1 MSSAQPLSGKLSLAD
16 RHALVCGA
24 SAGIGRAA
32 ALAIASLG
40 ARVTVLAR
48 RRDALESLLPALHD
62 AGSPDPASVAVDLQN
77 LAALGPAVDRLVTQ
91 RGPVHV
97 LVNNA
102 GGPPSGALLE
112 TETASFA
119 PAFDRILG
127 AAHFLVRALL
137 PGMREAGFG
146 RIVNVLSI
154 SVREPIADLGVG
166 NTVRGAMAGWA
177 KTMAGELPPGVTINN
192 VLPGYTATERLGELA
207 EANARRTGRTV
218 ETVQADWIRDVPEGR
233 LAEPAEIAAVIA
245 FLVSPAAS
253 FVRGQSIAVDGGRIR
268 SI

>member
-1 MSSAQPLSGKLSLAD
+1 MSSAQPLFGKLSLAE

-32 ALAIASLG
+32 SLAIASLG

-48 RRDALESLLPALHD
+48 RREALEALLPELRR
-62 AGSPDPASVAVDLQN
+62 AGSPDPDFLAVDLQN
-77 LAALGPAVDRLVTQ
+77 LAALGPAVDRLLTN

-97 LVNNA
+97 LVNNS

-112 TETASFA
+112 SETAGFG
-119 PAFDRILG
+119 PAIERILI
-127 AAHFLVRALL
+127 AAHFLVRSLL

-154 SVREPIADLGVG
+154 SVREPIANLGVG

-177 KTMAGELPPGVTINN
+177 KTLASELPPGVTINN

-207 EANARRTGRTV
+207 EATARRTGRTV
-218 ETVQADWIRDVPEGR
+218 EAVEADWIRDVPEGR
-233 LAEPAEIAAVIA
+233 LAEPSEIATVIA
-245 FLVSPAAS
+245 FLTSPAAS
-253 FVRGQSIAVDGGRIR
+253 FLRGQSIAVDGGRIR